1 MNRVMIPMLTVLVVV
16 LPGVAAAGV
25 SLEFEAGALWQTVN
39 DVQVPN
45 NAASTRFSLVD
56 AVGKGPWAA
65 PRVYLTV
72 DLSDRSSLR
81 ALAAPF
87 SITEDGVLDDPVSFQ
102 GEDFAAGPATATYA
116 FNSYRLTYRRLMSE
130 GERWTWWLGF
140 TAKIRVA
147 EISLATPG
155 VSATK
160 DNTGFVPLLHLA
172 ADWRLADRWLLTF
185 DADALA
191 GGPGRAE
198 DVAVKLARE
207 LGDGVRASLGYRM
220 VEGGADVDEAY
231 AFAWLHAAVASV
243 RVDF

>member
-1 MNRVMIPMLTVLVVV
+1 MTRTFAVL
-16 LPGVAAAGV
+16 LIIAALAAPAAAGV
-25 SLEFEAGALWQTVN
+25 SLEFEAGSLWQTVN

-45 NAASTRFSLVD
+45 DASSTRFSLVD
-56 AVGKGPWAA
+56 AIGKGPWAA

-72 DLSDRSSLR
+72 DLSERGSLR

-87 SITEDGVLDDPVSFQ
+87 SVTADGALDGPVSFQ
-102 GEDFAAGPATATYA
+102 GEDFGAGPATATYA
-116 FNSYRLTYRRLMSE
+116 FNSYRLTYRRLMNQ

-140 TAKIRVA
+140 TAKLRVA
-147 EISLATPG
+147 EISLAQPG
-155 VSATK
+155 VTATK
-160 DNTGFVPLLHLA
+160 ENTGFVPLLHLA

-231 AFAWLHAAVASV
+231 AFAWLHSAVASV

>member
-1 MNRVMIPMLTVLVVV
+1 MTRPFAVL
-16 LPGVAAAGV
+16 LIIAALAAPAAAGV
-25 SLEFEAGALWQTVN
+25 SLEFEAGSLWQTVN

-45 NAASTRFSLVD
+45 DASSTRFSLVD
-56 AVGKGPWAA
+56 AIGKGPWAA

-72 DLSDRSSLR
+72 DLSERGSLR

-87 SITEDGVLDDPVSFQ
+87 SVTADGALDGPVSFQ
-102 GEDFAAGPATATYA
+102 GEDFGAGPATATYA
-116 FNSYRLTYRRLMSE
+116 FNSYRLTYRRLMNQ

-140 TAKIRVA
+140 TAKLRVA
-147 EISLATPG
+147 EISLAQPG
-155 VSATK
+155 VTATK
-160 DNTGFVPLLHLA
+160 ENTGFVPLLHLA

-231 AFAWLHAAVASV
+231 AFAWLHSAVASV

>member
-1 MNRVMIPMLTVLVVV
+1 MTRTFAVL
-16 LPGVAAAGV
+16 LIIAALAAPAAAGV
-25 SLEFEAGALWQTVN
+25 SLEFEAGSLWQTVN

-45 NAASTRFSLVD
+45 DASSTRFSLVD
-56 AVGKGPWAA
+56 AIGKGPWAA

-72 DLSDRSSLR
+72 DLSERGSLR

-87 SITEDGVLDDPVSFQ
+87 SVTADGALDGPVSFQ
-102 GEDFAAGPATATYA
+102 GEDFGAGPATATYA
-116 FNSYRLTYRRLMSE
+116 FNSYRLTYRRLMNQ

-140 TAKIRVA
+140 TAKLRVA
-147 EISLATPG
+147 EISLAQPG
-155 VSATK
+155 VTATK
-160 DNTGFVPLLHLA
+160 ENTGFVPLLHLA
-172 ADWRLADRWLLTF
+172 ADWRVADRWLLTF

-231 AFAWLHAAVASV
+231 AFAWLHSAVASV

>member
-1 MNRVMIPMLTVLVVV
+1 MTRPFAVL
-16 LPGVAAAGV
+16 LIIAALAAPAAGGV
-25 SLEFEAGALWQTVN
+25 SLEFEAGSLWQTVN

-45 NAASTRFSLVD
+45 DASSTRFSLVD
-56 AVGKGPWAA
+56 AIGKGPWAA

-72 DLSDRSSLR
+72 DLSERGSLR

-87 SITEDGVLDDPVSFQ
+87 SVTADGALDGPVSFQ
-102 GEDFAAGPATATYA
+102 GEDFGAGPATATYA
-116 FNSYRLTYRRLMSE
+116 FNSYRLTYRRLMNQ

-140 TAKIRVA
+140 TAKLRVA
-147 EISLATPG
+147 EISLAQPG

-160 DNTGFVPLLHLA
+160 ENTGFVPLLHLA

-231 AFAWLHAAVASV
+231 AFAWLHSAVASV